1 MKTIMWCNKNIEDRE
16 FTLWLRLELERM
28 QKEKKSETSL
38 LFPPHPIYQKTR
50 EENDYQIY
58 IYVKKEKEK
67 ALMEN
72 VTFSSSNKDV

>member
-1 MKTIMWCNKNIEDRE
+1 MDLPWHSKFDHI
-16 FTLWLRLELERM
+16 L